1 MTMWWFVCAIYA
13 PVATHVAAARDA
25 MDACVEQS
33 ERRRFY
39 LDQQCSRWKRLH
51 QSCILSGIADCDQQL
66 SKLHSCILEAD
77 ARRDSTP
84 SRTPPPAYGIT
95 QPP

>member
-1 MTMWWFVCAIYA
+1 MSSSAA
-13 PVATHVAAARDA
+13 DADADATVRAVKLALFFPFSCGSLIKAHENCAAARDA

-77 ARRDSTP
+77 A
-84 SRTPPPAYGIT
+84 
-95 QPP
+95 